1 MQDFFK
7 AEISCTGSLT
17 LPIAKNSEAFAKADP
32 VMIDSDGLTVVAT
45 ATSKVIGYAMED
57 FTAASD
63 NQTVAKKYPKC
74 APARGQLMVYTSDQ
88 ACTQTDCGAY
98 AELAGTTGA
107 ITINLAAG
115 SSGSFIVRGF
125 DPDKDG
131 STTKVV
137 VMAAE
142 VQDDAY
148 AQV

>member
-1 MQDFFK
+1 MQDFFRSETLSMG
-7 AEISCTGSLT
+7 ALT
-17 LPIAKNSEAFAKADP
+17 VPVAKNSAAFAKADP
-32 VMIDSDGLTVVAT
+32 VTIDGDGWLIVAT
-45 ATSKVIGYAMED
+45 AGTKVMGYAMED

-63 NQTVAKKYPKC
+63 NQTVAKKTPLC
-74 APARGQLMVYTSDQ
+74 CPARGQLMVYTSDQ
-88 ACTQTDCGAY
+88 ACTQTDVGAY
-98 AELAGTTGA
+98 ANLAGTTGA
-107 ITINLAAG
+107 ITIDLAAG
-115 SSGSFIVRGF
+115 SAGQFIVRGF